1 MFACNIRTLHSFRN
15 QNDFQLA
22 EDEQCRSYRPDK
34 VCTDCHGI
42 VTIRLLKYAAKT
54 ELLFPVEISVCHA
67 LPDICYGSGIGKA
80 NIAESVS

>member
-22 EDEQCRSYRPDK
+22 EDEQCRPYRPDK

-42 VTIRLLKYAAKT
+42 VTIRL
-54 ELLFPVEISVCHA
+54 
-67 LPDICYGSGIGKA
+67 
-80 NIAESVS
+80 